1 MLRHCHFTAVMAL
14 SLTLSPAVAAV
25 AQTTQSQEAIE
36 GVVTGRGAV
45 CVLFHADGIG
55 PVTLENAPRG
65 IFRDG
70 LRFRLTG
77 DWAARSRCMQGR
89 VFAVHTHTP
98 LPDTDTK

>member
-1 MLRHCHFTAVMAL
+1 
-14 SLTLSPAVAAV
+14 
-25 AQTTQSQEAIE
+25 
-36 GVVTGRGAV
+36 VTGRGAV

>member
-1 MLRHCHFTAVMAL
+1 VLRHRHFTAVMAL
-14 SLTLSPAVAAV
+14 TLLPAATAV
-25 AQTTQSQEAIE
+25 AQTTQSQKAIE
-36 GVVTGRGAV
+36 GVVTGRGTV
-45 CVLFHADGIG
+45 CVQFLADGIG

-77 DWAARSRCMQGR
+77 DWATRSRCMQGR